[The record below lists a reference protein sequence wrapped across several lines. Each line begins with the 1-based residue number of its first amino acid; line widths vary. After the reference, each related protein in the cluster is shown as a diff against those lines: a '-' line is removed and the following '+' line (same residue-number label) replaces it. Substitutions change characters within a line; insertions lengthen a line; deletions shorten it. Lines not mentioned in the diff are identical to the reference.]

1 VICMFHVWVWCLCQC
16 LCDDCSLWYVME
28 YEFDDYVSDVLIEW
42 LCAIYWWIV
51 LCSDENVWWFGFY
64 EMYVY
69 VKG

>member
-1 VICMFHVWVWCLCQC
+1 
-16 LCDDCSLWYVME
+16 ME

-69 VKG
+69 V